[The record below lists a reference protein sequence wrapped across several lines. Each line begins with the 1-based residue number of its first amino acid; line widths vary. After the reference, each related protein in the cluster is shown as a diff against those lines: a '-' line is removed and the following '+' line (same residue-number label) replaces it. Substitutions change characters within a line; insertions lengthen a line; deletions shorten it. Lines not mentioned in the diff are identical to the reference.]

1 MNRRDDNCLVEKP
14 EIINENKANDALET
28 FVQEAERIHK
38 KRIRKIK
45 VLKGIATLFI
55 LLGVLCLSGRESKAE
70 IQHNIAN
77 EIIRFHVLAN
87 SDTEEDQALKLKVK
101 NAVVLYM
108 QGVLKG
114 CDNKVEAEEMI
125 TSHKSDILQ
134 VAKQVIKEQGYDY
147 QVTAQLENVYF
158 PVKTYG
164 DLTFPAGE
172 YEAFRILIG
181 QAEGK
186 NWWCVMFPNLCMVN
200 ETYSIVPEDSK
211 NQLRHVLTEE
221 EYKSLSPAEE
231 PSNTPTEEPSPSPS
245 EKPKVEYRF
254 WLADWVASLF

>member
-1 MNRRDDNCLVEKP
+1 MNGIDDNDL
-14 EIINENKANDALET
+14 IDNEAMTKDNNAKDAMET
-28 FVQEAERIHK
+28 FVQEAEIIHK
-38 KRIRKIK
+38 KRTRKLK
-45 VLKGIATLFI
+45 LLKGIATLFM
-55 LLGVLCLSGRESKAE
+55 LLAVLCLSSRESKAD
-70 IQHNIAN
+70 IQHNISN

-101 NAVVLYM
+101 GAVVLYM
-108 QGVLKG
+108 QGILKD
-114 CDNKVEAEEMI
+114 CDSKVKAEEMI
-125 TSHKSDILQ
+125 TSHEADILQ
-134 VAKQVIKEQGYDY
+134 VAEQVIKDQGYDY
-147 QVTAQLENVYF
+147 QVRAKLENVYF
-158 PVKTYG
+158 PVKAYG

-181 QAEGK
+181 KAEGK

-221 EYKSLSPAEE
+221 EYDSLSPAEE
-231 PSNTPTEEPSPSPS
+231 PSSSTSEEPSPSPS
-245 EKPKVEYRF
+245 EEPKVEYRF

>member
-1 MNRRDDNCLVEKP
+1 MNRKDDNSLIDNP
-14 EIINENKANDALET
+14 ERTSENKANDALET
-28 FVQEAERIHK
+28 FVQEAEMIHK

-55 LLGVLCLSGRESKAE
+55 VLAVLCLSGRESKAD
-70 IQHNIAN
+70 IQHNIAG

-87 SDTEEDQALKLKVK
+87 SDTEEDQALKLKAK
-101 NAVVLYM
+101 SAVVLYM
-108 QGVLKG
+108 QGLLKN
-114 CDNKVEAEEMI
+114 CVSKAEAETMLTLHE
-125 TSHKSDILQ
+125 SDILR
-134 VAKQVIKEQGYDY
+134 VARQVIKDQGYDY

-221 EYKSLSPAEE
+221 EYDALSPTQE
-231 PSNTPTEEPSPSPS
+231 PSSTPSEEPSPSPS

-254 WLADWVASLF
+254 WLVDWVASLF